1 MHSITVAVTA
11 LLIMSSNAIQPVAV
25 SLIDTKTLSGT
36 NVGCANGSL
45 PLYGTLNRDLITIQ
59 QGAFNHAE
67 RRRSRR

>member
-1 MHSITVAVTA
+1 MHSITAAVTA

-36 NVGCANGSL
+36 NVGCATGSL

-59 QGAFNHAE
+59 QGAFDHAE